1 MADPNQFGTISGSFT
16 VLVLISMVH
25 NWLQATDGNGAPV
38 RVMLFDYRKAFD
50 MIDHSTLVAK
60 LKNVDIPNSITNW
73 VIDFLSGRSQ
83 RVKLGNDCQ
92 SEWGRVPSGVP
103 QGTKFGPWLFLLMVN
118 DLSIPDIFNMWKYV
132 DNNTVSE
139 TIQKGQQSKAQQVV
153 DHVSEWSKKNLFQ
166 LNCEKTKELIISF
179 IRSHQPQFPEA
190 FVDGN
195 PIAQTTSAKL
205 LGVTINSN
213 LTWNDHIE
221 ELVKKSSR
229 KLYFLVQLKRTQ
241 ITPKDFVAYYCAYI
255 RSSLDYACPVFYH
268 SLPNYLQTDLE
279 RVQKRALACSFPGKP
294 YVEAPSIAGLVSI
307 REHHSAITK
316 KLFQLIA
323 DNPGNK
329 LHHLLPNENCQTRY
343 NLRRPRRFTLPLA
356 KAKTFAVSFIIQC
369 SNNAM
374 YT

>member
-1 MADPNQFGTISGSFT
+1 
-16 VLVLISMVH
+16 MVPCKRTQH
-25 NWLQATDGNGAPV
+25 
-38 RVMLFDYRKAFD
+38 
-50 MIDHSTLVAK
+50 VASVCIG
-60 LKNVDIPNSITNW
+60 L
-73 VIDFLSGRSQ
+73 LSDRSQ
-83 RVKLGNDCQ
+83 RVKLGNDCL

-103 QGTKFGPWLFLLMVN
+103 NGTKLGPWLFLLMIN

-132 DNNTVSE
+132 DDAAVSE
-139 TIQKGQQSKAQQVV
+139 TIQKGKQSKAQQVV
-153 DHVSEWSKKNLFQ
+153 DHISEWSKKSLFQ

-179 IRSHQPQFPEA
+179 IRSYQLQFPEA

-195 PIAQTTSAKL
+195 PITQTTSAKL
-205 LGVTINSN
+205 LAVTISSN
-213 LTWNDHIE
+213 LAWNDHIE

-241 ITPKDFVAYYCAYI
+241 ITPAKDLVAYYCACI
-255 RSSLDYACPVFYH
+255 RSLLDYACPVFHH
-268 SLPNYLQTDLE
+268 SLTKYIQTDLE
-279 RVQKRALACSFPGKP
+279 RVQKRALACIFPGKP
-294 YVEAPSIAGLVSI
+294 YDEVLSVAGLVSI

-356 KAKTFAVSFIIQC
+356 KTKSFADSFIIQY
-369 SNNAM
+369 SNDAM
-374 YT
+374 YQENMRGQRRKLPVMGL